1 VHLSSAA
8 SGMTRG
14 SVGQAHGASVDY
26 RYAPGFLAADE
37 AEMLLAILLAN
48 ADWRQERIRLFGR
61 RVEVPRLVAW
71 YGDPGINYRY
81 SNLDHT
87 CHGWL
92 PELAAVRERLASDW
106 GFTST
111 LVLLNRY
118 RDGRDGMGWHTDD
131 EPGHGAWL
139 ASISLGAARR
149 FSMRA
154 DDGRGLVSLVLEP
167 GSLLFMRG
175 AVPHALPKSARPLG
189 ERVNLTFRQVSIAEP
204 RSGADPCREG
214 ADGHA

>member
-1 VHLSSAA
+1 
-8 SGMTRG
+8 MTQG
-14 SVGQAHGASVDY
+14 SVSRAHVASVDY
-26 RYAPGFLAADE
+26 RYVPGFLPADE
-37 AEMLLAILLAN
+37 AQTLLATLLAS

-61 RVEVPRLVAW
+61 AVEVPRLVAW
-71 YGDPGINYRY
+71 HGDPGINYRY
-81 SNLDHT
+81 SGLDHV

-92 PELAAVRERLASDW
+92 PELAAVRDRLAGDW
-106 GFTST
+106 GFAST

-154 DDGRGLVSLVLEP
+154 DDGRGRVSLVLEP

-175 AVPHALPKSARPLG
+175 AVPHALPKSVRPLG
-189 ERVNLTFRQVSIAEP
+189 ERVNLSFRQLFSAEP
-204 RSGADPCREG
+204 HLHRADRCREG
-214 ADGHA
+214 VQGHA